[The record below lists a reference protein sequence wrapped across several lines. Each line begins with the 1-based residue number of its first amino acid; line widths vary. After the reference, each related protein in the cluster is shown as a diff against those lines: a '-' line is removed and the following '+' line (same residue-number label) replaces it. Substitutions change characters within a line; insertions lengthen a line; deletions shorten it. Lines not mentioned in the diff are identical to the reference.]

1 MACPEGESFTVDS
14 DVKYENS
21 RSFNGCY
28 EAIEESW
35 GDETAYFLDGE
46 EEAGTPGMY
55 PSSNFDDEHGVWVLA
70 YFTTEGE
77 FSRRCKDAAEE
88 DSSTVHPAD
97 VLQWDCKD
105 ADDPDNSSLY
115 PDEDAAVTITCGCD
129 SPTPS
134 PTPSPTLS
142 DTLSPTTPASP
153 FLTSSPTSSPTT
165 PALGPASP
173 SSPSSELTTE
183 TSSGKG
189 TPVGAIAGVAVVGVL
204 VVGSAILAVLFRT
217 GRLKNCRGGSRNTAA
232 NDGVSPGYASDSVPN
247 GGTSVEA
254 TTGPT
259 RGHYPVAHQ
268 YPAAV

>member
-1 MACPEGESFTVDS
+1 MACPEGDSFTIDS
-14 DVKYENS
+14 DVTYENS
-21 RSFNGCY
+21 QSFDGCY
-28 EAIEESW
+28 EAIAESW
-35 GDETAYFLDGE
+35 GDDTAYFLDGE

-55 PSSNFDDEHGVWVLA
+55 PSSNFDDEHDVWVLA

-77 FSRRCKDAAEE
+77 FSRRCKDAEEE

-105 ADDPDNSSLY
+105 ADATDTEVYADV
-115 PDEDAAVTITCGCD
+115 DAAVTITCGCD

-134 PTPSPTLS
+134 PTPSLVT
-142 DTLSPTTPASP
+142 PTTPSP
-153 FLTSSPTSSPTT
+153 TSLSRKTPSTSSPTSPSPAT
-165 PALGPASP
+165 PSP
-173 SSPSSELTTE
+173 PSCELTTE
-183 TSSGKG
+183 TSSGEAA
-189 TPVGAIAGVAVVGVL
+189 PVGAIAGGAVVGVL

-217 GRLKNCRGGSRNTAA
+217 GRFKNCRGGSRNTAA
-232 NDGVSPGYASDSVPN
+232 DDGIPPGSASGSVPN

-259 RGHYPVAHQ
+259 ARQYPATYQ